1 MGGGLLNLV
10 SEGAKNYIL
19 TGNPSISFFKVTYC
33 TYKNFGLQ
41 KFRINVNGPRSL
53 NMMTDSTFLFR
64 FPHFAD
70 LVLDNYFVVN
80 LPNIWSPVVE
90 ILPQLN
96 VNATDNLDFLK
107 STSPPRPGTF
117 ITRNFWPYEFRWID
131 NLGAQMIRRI
141 RFIIGTT
148 VIQEMT
154 GQYLLNMVSRDF
166 SETKKKLFDEM
177 TGNTKELNDPAN
189 YAGRN
194 GNYPN
199 AIFNEDWATYGGE
212 PSIRARKL
220 YIPLNLWSTLLHK
233 LPIPLVNLYRSNF
246 SIEITCRPIQ
256 ELFIV
261 RYIPANRDIAKTF
274 NEIMIRFNWGFLNPN
289 DDFNEEELLQDL
301 QDIQDVGDYV
311 QPNQNAQR
319 YSFVRFVNQVSPP
332 LPGVDPEDTNGIRRK
347 NGTISGTSFD
357 NYDNQS
363 SLWFADAHIMSTY
376 VFLGDEEIIEFKKKP
391 IKYLVRTV
399 HETNFL
405 GLTGKNNLR
414 IKLDGLNSSLMWF
427 FQRSDIYLKNQWSNY
442 TNWID
447 GNLPFTT
454 ITNLTD
460 GNTYRKRFINEFFYR
475 MSSKIITSIGNPTNV
490 ENTNYKNF
498 SFRFFTYSNSG
509 DDISYQN
516 FNSVSGEMST
526 TISETFELE
535 KPIDEQN
542 AQSNVA
548 RRLSA
553 GKFKNII
560 GYFSALT
567 QPFQITGPFH
577 QDNNREIMSSWSL
590 YVNGKLRENVLDSG
604 VLNYVEKYIR
614 TPGNGRYGVYC
625 YNFTL
630 DTSPFV
636 YQPAGAMNTRTF
648 SSNIDIEFN
657 ILNSEKD
664 PNAKTLLILDPSMNV
679 HSINKT
685 QWNIFLYTYNLHL
698 MEERYN
704 FLTFE
709 NGGVQM
715 KFN

>member
-1 MGGGLLNLV
+1 M
-10 SEGAKNYIL
+10 
-19 TGNPSISFFKVTYC
+19 
-33 TYKNFGLQ
+33 Q
-41 KFRINVNGPRSL
+41 KFRINVSGPRTL

-90 ILPQLN
+90 ILPSLN
-96 VNATDNLDFLK
+96 VNATDNLDFLNEID
-107 STSPPRPGTF
+107 TDGTF
-117 ITRNFWPYEFRWID
+117 ITRNFWPYEFKWID

-220 YIPLNLWSTLLHK
+220 YIPLNLWSTLLNK
-233 LPIPLVNLYRSNF
+233 LPIPLVNLYRSRF

-261 RYIPANRDIAKTF
+261 RYIPANREIAKKF
-274 NEIMIRFNWGFLNPN
+274 NEIMIRFNWGFLDTNNPE
-289 DDFNEEELLQDL
+289 DPSWNEGKLSEYL
-301 QDIQDVGDYV
+301 QDIQDVGNYV
-311 QPNQNAQR
+311 QPNQNAER
-319 YSFVRFVNQVSPP
+319 YLFVRFVNQVSPP
-332 LPGVDPEDTNGIRRK
+332 FKGVDPEDPDGIRRK
-347 NGTISGTSFD
+347 NGTVSGTSFD
-357 NYDNQS
+357 NYNNQK

-376 VFLGDEEIIEFKKKP
+376 VFLGDKEIIEMKKKP

-399 HETNFL
+399 HETDFL

-414 IKLDGLNSSLMWF
+414 VKLDGLNSSLMWF
-427 FQRSDIYLKNQWSNY
+427 FQRSDIYLSNQWSNY

-447 GNLPFTT
+447 ENIPFTT
-454 ITNLTD
+454 ITNLTYS
-460 GNTYRKRFINEFFYR
+460 NTYRKRLINEFFYR
-475 MSSKIITSIGNPTNV
+475 MSSKMITSIGNPANV
-490 ENTNYKNF
+490 TNTNYKNF
-498 SFRFFTYSNSG
+498 SLRFFTYSESEY
-509 DDISYQN
+509 DISHQN
-516 FNSVSGEMST
+516 FNSISGDMST
-526 TISETFELE
+526 TIRALYEEE
-535 KPIDEQN
+535 KEEIDLQN

-553 GKFKNII
+553 GKFYNIR
-560 GYFSALT
+560 GHFTDLT
-567 QPFQITGPFH
+567 QPFQITGPFR

-590 YVNGKLRENVLDSG
+590 YINGKLRENLFDSG
-604 VLNYVEKYIR
+604 VFNYIEKYLK
-614 TPGNGRYGVYC
+614 TTGNGVYGVYC

-630 DTSPFV
+630 NTSPFD
-636 YQPAGAMNTRTF
+636 YQPAGAINTRTF
-648 SSNIDIEFN
+648 NSNIDMEFN
-657 ILNSEKD
+657 ILKSEKD
-664 PNAKTLLILDPSMNV
+664 PNATTRLILDPSMNV
-679 HSINKT
+679 HSINRS

-715 KFN
+715 RFN